1 MAEAVDEFYEL
12 TLPEEKIREMIGT
25 EFEELVLEEAGVR
38 NVVASDILKSVFGAL
53 AGGSRPSWM
62 KTSYD
67 EKVHELY
74 RSIRKR
80 Q

>member
-1 MAEAVDEFYEL
+1 MAEVVDEFYEL
-12 TLPEEKIREMIGT
+12 TLSDEKIREMIGT
-25 EFEELVLEEAGVR
+25 EFDELIIEEDSVR
-38 NVVASDILKSVFGAL
+38 HVVSNDILKSVFGAL
-53 AGGSRPSWM
+53 AGGAKPSWM

>member
-1 MAEAVDEFYEL
+1 MDEFYEL

-25 EFEELVLEEAGVR
+25 EFDELVLEDG
-38 NVVASDILKSVFGAL
+38 NVKNVISTDIINSVCRMVS
-53 AGGSRPSWM
+53 GGDRPSWM
-62 KTSYD
+62 KTVYD

-74 RSIRKR
+74 KTIRRR

>member
-1 MAEAVDEFYEL
+1 MDEFYEL

-25 EFEELVLEEAGVR
+25 EFDELVLEDGHVK
-38 NVVASDILKSVFGAL
+38 NVISTDIINSVYRLVSCGD
-53 AGGSRPSWM
+53 RPSWM
-62 KTSYD
+62 KAAYD

-74 RSIRKR
+74 KSIRGR